1 MKIWNL
7 ISFLFWSSI
16 ATANELQLPLV
27 STTIS
32 PNTEFVIFGTRHGNR
47 NPDEFLSGIDRSWG
61 QEGSLELTSIGK
73 RQSYG
78 LGTELRKFIGNLTTN
93 NFNVSEV
100 KYYSSSANRC
110 QMTLQVAIAGLH
122 PPQAWN
128 DWNTQKFDDWS
139 PIPYTI
145 SDPILRMYS
154 VKSCKKSVEVWAP
167 IDNDDLPE
175 LENLK
180 NDNAQVL
187 QYLSQETGWNMTGNL
202 GKAADLADNLIQMDF
217 YNTTYPVWLTQ
228 PTLDGYDGNELKKTI
243 MEFAEIHPRSCAY
256 YYPCRYLMGGLWL
269 DDIINKL
276 NDANSTKNA
285 LKVIGYASHT
295 EITLAV
301 MKLMGIEKEE
311 VTTSAGFVIE
321 LRRRP
326 NAAIRILNHDPNP
339 IDAHVIYPANLTK
352 ELSDVQESDGFIRL
366 SDFIRIVRPE
376 SYSDWPK
383 QCDAPSCAL
392 DNPNQDFSSSASS
405 PSGLTVVV
413 LTLLAFFTR

>member
-1 MKIWNL
+1 MKIL
-7 ISFLFWSSI
+7 ILTSVVFFSFIS
-16 ATANELQLPLV
+16 ADDHQLPLV

-47 NPDEFLSGIDRSWG
+47 NPETFLNGIDRSWG
-61 QEGSLELTSIGK
+61 QEGSLELTSVGK

-78 LGTELRKFIGNLTTN
+78 LGLELRKFIGNLTTN
-93 NFNVSEV
+93 NFNTSEV

-110 QMTLQVAIAGLH
+110 QMTLQVAIARIH
-122 PPQAWN
+122 PPESWN
-128 DWNTQKFDDWS
+128 DWNTQRFDDWS

-154 VKSCKKSVEVWAP
+154 VKSCKKSDEVWAP
-167 IDNDDLPE
+167 IDNDDIPE

-180 NDNAQVL
+180 NDNSQVL
-187 QYLSQETGWNMTGNL
+187 QYLSQETGWNMTANL

-217 YNTTYPVWLTQ
+217 YNTSYPIWLTQ
-228 PTLDGYDGNELKKTI
+228 PKINGYNESELKKTI

-256 YYPCRYLMGGLWL
+256 YYPCRYLMGGFWL

-276 NDANSTKNA
+276 NDAESSKNA

-295 EITLAV
+295 EVTLSV
-301 MKLMGIEKEE
+301 MKLMGIEREE

-321 LRRRP
+321 FRRRP

-339 IDAHVIYPANLTK
+339 IDTHVIYPSNLTK

-366 SDFIRIVRPE
+366 ADFIRIVRPE
-376 SYSDWPK
+376 SYADWPK

-392 DNPNQDFSSSASS
+392 DNPNGDFSSSASFS
-405 PSGLTVVV
+405 SNLFILIASIV
-413 LTLLAFFTR
+413 LANIIN